1 VSARAQS
8 PDRQLRDS
16 TVNGFIQLIRNL
28 GPARLLT
35 MALIAAGTIAF
46 FYYLIN
52 KVNTPEMGLLY
63 SDLDLKDS
71 GEIVQK
77 LESQNIPYELRA
89 GGAQILV
96 PVDQATK
103 LRMSMAELGL
113 PHGGSVGYEIFDKT
127 DQFGPSQFVE
137 NINQVRALEGELE
150 RTIESLSLVS
160 SARVHLVLPQRQ
172 LFSRDRQEAS
182 ASIVLKV
189 RGSLSSGQVAA
200 VQHLVAAAVP
210 DLNPNRVSIVDD
222 QGNLL
227 ARGDGDAASALT
239 SSNAE
244 EMRVNYENRL
254 SRNVEQLLERSL
266 GAGKARVDV
275 HAEMNFD
282 RVTTNSESYDPDGQ
296 VVRSTQTDN
305 QSEQNGTSNGSAV
318 SVSTNLPNGQT
329 APTSGD
335 NKQSKSTHTQE
346 TVNYE
351 ISKTTKSQI
360 SDQGTVKRLSVAV
373 LVDGTTT
380 VGADGKKTYTPRSPD
395 ELKQL
400 TALVRSAVGYDE
412 KRGDTVDVVNL
423 PFAGADEP
431 PPAPAAFNIMGLDKG
446 DLIYLGTTAGT
457 ALIGLLIL
465 MLVVKP
471 MFSRFLDTAKNLG
484 GTAMPALAAAG
495 GSPTAALPAPAGAA
509 PGTAVARAPVP
520 QGEMIDIGQVEG
532 RVAASSL
539 KKIGEIVEKHP
550 DEAVAIVRSWMY
562 QDN

>member
-1 VSARAQS
+1 
-8 PDRQLRDS
+8 
-16 TVNGFIQLIRNL
+16 VNGFFQLIRNL

-35 MALIAAGTIAF
+35 IALIMAGTIAF
-46 FYYLIN
+46 FYYLAN
-52 KVNTPEMGLLY
+52 KVNAPEMGLLY

-71 GEIVQK
+71 GQIVQK
-77 LESQNIPYELRA
+77 LESLNVPYELRA
-89 GGAQILV
+89 QGAQVLV
-96 PVDQATK
+96 PIDQATK
-103 LRMSMAELGL
+103 LRMAMAEIGL

-150 RTIESLSLVS
+150 RTINSISLVQ

-172 LFSRDRQEAS
+172 MFSRDRQEAS

-189 RGSLSSGQVAA
+189 RGKLSSGQVAA
-200 VQHLVAAAVP
+200 IQHLVATAVP
-210 DLNPNRVSIVDD
+210 TLNPNRVSVVDD

-227 ARGDGDAASALT
+227 ARGDGDAATALT

-282 RVTTNSESYDPDGQ
+282 RITTNSESYDPDGQ

-305 QSEQNGTSNGSAV
+305 QSDTSGNAAGAAV

-329 APTSGD
+329 APNSSGD

-351 ISKTTKSQI
+351 IGKTVKNQI

-373 LVDGTTT
+373 LVDGATTAA
-380 VGADGKKTYTPRSPD
+380 ADGKKTYQPRSPD

-400 TALVRSAVGYDE
+400 SALVRSAVGYDE
-412 KRGDTVDVVNL
+412 KRGDTVEVVNM
-423 PFAGADEP
+423 PFAGAEE
-431 PPAPAAFNIMGLDKG
+431 PPAPAAVWNLMGLEKG
-446 DLIYLGTTAGT
+446 DFIHLGTTAGT

-465 MLVVKP
+465 MLVIKP
-471 MFSRFLDTAKNLG
+471 MIGRFLDTAKNLG
-484 GTAMPALAAAG
+484 GGLPALATAG
-495 GSPTAALPAPAGAA
+495 GPATALPAPGANA
-509 PGTAVARAPVP
+509 IARAPQQ
-520 QGEMIDIGQVEG
+520 QGEMIDIGQVDG
-532 RVAASSL
+532 RVAASSI
-539 KKIGEIVEKHP
+539 KKIGEIVDKHP

>member
-1 VSARAQS
+1 M
-8 PDRQLRDS
+8 
-16 TVNGFIQLIRNL
+16 NGFFQLIRNL

-35 MALIAAGTIAF
+35 LALIMAGTIAF
-46 FYYLIN
+46 FYYLVN

-71 GEIVQK
+71 GQIVQK
-77 LESQNIPYELRA
+77 LESLNVPYALRA
-89 GGAQILV
+89 QGSQILV

-103 LRMSMAELGL
+103 LRMAMAEIGL

-137 NINQVRALEGELE
+137 NINRVRALEGELE
-150 RTIESLSLVS
+150 RTIDSLTLVQ

-172 LFSRDRQEAS
+172 MFSRDRQEAS

-189 RGSLSSGQVAA
+189 RGKLSSGQVAA
-200 VQHLVAAAVP
+200 IQHLVAAAVP
-210 DLNPNRVSIVDD
+210 NLNPNHVSIVDD

-227 ARGDGDAASALT
+227 ARGDGDASTALT

-244 EMRVNYENRL
+244 EMRVNYE
-254 SRNVEQLLERSL
+254 SRMAHNVEQLLERSV

-282 RVTTNSESYDPDGQ
+282 RVTTNSETYDPDGQ

-305 QSEQNGTSNGSAV
+305 QSEQNGTSSGAAV

-329 APTSGD
+329 APNNSGD

-351 ISKTTKSQI
+351 ISKTVKSQV

-373 LVDGTTT
+373 LVDGTTS
-380 VGADGKKTYTPRSPD
+380 VGTDGKKTYQPRSPD

-400 TALVRSAVGYDE
+400 TALVRSAVGYDA
-412 KRGDTVDVVNL
+412 KRGDTVEVVNM
-423 PFAGADEP
+423 PFAGAEEP
-431 PPAPAAFNIMGLDKG
+431 PAAPAAFNIMGLEKG
-446 DLIYLGTTAGT
+446 DLMYLGTTAGT

-471 MFSRFLDTAKNLG
+471 MIGRFLDTAKTLG
-484 GTAMPALAAAG
+484 GNAMPALAVAG
-495 GSPTAALPAPAGAA
+495 APAAALPAPAAGN
-509 PGTAVARAPVP
+509 AVVRVPQSP

-550 DEAVAIVRSWMY
+550 DEAVSIVRSWMY